1 MFRELKSFPSLRNSQ
16 SSQFPKIPNFISK
29 IVPVRKPRKVFYA
42 HATCVGR
49 SRLSIFD
56 SIPMAS
62 SLAFEPTLESSPS
75 PALRC
80 LDTFGMR
87 LPSAGSFTQRLH
99 LRTPNLLI
107 PTTTSRATGGEG
119 AQTEGEQEGRRGGQ
133 AEGEKVDSVTVLISS
148 TLVL

>member
-80 LDTFGMR
+80 LDTFGM
-87 LPSAGSFTQRLH
+87 GSFSWLLH
-99 LRTPNLLI
+99 AEIAPEN
-107 PTTTSRATGGEG
+107 TTSADPDYHPTSYRRRRGPERRRSRGRTR
-119 AQTEGEQEGRRGGQ
+119 TTRRTGRRR
-133 AEGEKVDSVTVLISS
+133 
-148 TLVL
+148 